1 MDLQDRQLDRDEADV
16 RNMIIMLS
24 REVEKALQV
33 AIDCLL
39 GCDLET
45 ARFVVAND
53 QLINKLQRRIEEEC
67 VTTIARQQPM
77 AKDLRDLISEIAI
90 ASELER
96 IGDHAAGIADII
108 LKMNARPHPD
118 FVGAIEGMGQE
129 CLNMLSGVMK
139 AYKILDADMARK
151 IASQDEQIDRA
162 ERRVVTTV
170 LDHMC
175 DHPQDI
181 EAGTHALWIVHSIE
195 RVADRVT
202 NIAERIVYMVS
213 GEMVDLNS

>member
-1 MDLQDRQLDRDEADV
+1 METHDRQLDRDEADV
-16 RNMIIMLS
+16 KNMVILLY

-45 ARFVVAND
+45 ARFVVSND
-53 QLINKLQRRIEEEC
+53 KLINQLQRLIEEEC
-67 VTTIARQQPM
+67 IATIARQQPM
-77 AKDLRDLISEIAI
+77 AKDLRDLVSEMAI

-96 IGDHAAGIADII
+96 IGDYAAGIAEII
-108 LKMNARPHPD
+108 LRMNAKPHPD
-118 FVGAIEGMGQE
+118 FVGAIESMGQE

-139 AYKILDADMARK
+139 AYKILDEDIARK
-151 IASQDEQIDRA
+151 LAARDQQIDQG
-162 ERRVVTTV
+162 ERRITTIV

-181 EAGTHALWIVHSIE
+181 ESGTYALWIVHSIE
-195 RVADRVT
+195 RVADRAT
-202 NIAERIVYMVS
+202 NIAERIVYMAS
-213 GEMVDLNS
+213 GEMVDLNT

>member
-1 MDLQDRQLDRDEADV
+1 METHDRQLDRDEADV
-16 RNMIIMLS
+16 KNMVILLY

-45 ARFVVAND
+45 ARFV
-53 QLINKLQRRIEEEC
+53 
-67 VTTIARQQPM
+67 
-77 AKDLRDLISEIAI
+77 SEMAI

-96 IGDHAAGIADII
+96 IGDYAAGIAEII
-108 LKMNARPHPD
+108 LRMNAKPHPD
-118 FVGAIEGMGQE
+118 FVGAIESMGQE

-139 AYKILDADMARK
+139 AYKILDEDIARK
-151 IASQDEQIDRA
+151 LAARDQQIDQG
-162 ERRVVTTV
+162 ERRITTIV

-181 EAGTHALWIVHSIE
+181 ESGTYALWIVHSIE
-195 RVADRVT
+195 RVADRAT
-202 NIAERIVYMVS
+202 NIAERIVYMAS
-213 GEMVDLNS
+213 GEMVDLNT